1 MLRIITIQGCRT
13 SRVASAL
20 LLVGLCGLSW
30 TSTGSAATATQVTP
44 VQAAIIESRDSE
56 ELLLAVSI
64 NGQKTTDVS
73 LIVRITATGRLLV
86 RRDDLLRWRLIVPSA
101 AGVMRD
107 GELLYPLDALAGLT
121 YRVNEPEQLL
131 LIVAPAQLFAATQ
144 VAGSHGALV
153 EATPSPFGGFLN
165 YDVFHT
171 RDPDRNATNAL
182 AEIGMFN
189 GWGMGVSNFLRQDLP
204 EERRIVRLETTWTHD
219 RPAQMTSLRIGD
231 LVNAAGSWGR
241 PVRFGGVQWGT
252 NFASQP
258 GFISFS
264 RPAMAGEATL
274 PSTLDLYVNDTLRM
288 RRQVPAGPFSI
299 RDMPVMTGQGEARLV
314 VTDLLG
320 REQVIVAPYY
330 ASPRLLDAGLNAYS
344 YEIGA
349 IREDFGIASDHY
361 GRPLAV
367 ATFRRG
373 VSSYFTGE
381 VHAEVLEDQ
390 QTAGISSVLL
400 WPAAG
405 VFSASMAVSRSDA
418 AADPDG
424 MGELS
429 GTTGGYGTLFA
440 AGFQAQNHRFGYGVN
455 AQWSSEGF
463 AQVGLER
470 GRPAPRL
477 TAQAF
482 ASFAMRRAGAI
493 GLSFTRQDP
502 RDAERVDLLNAT
514 YNVTLGGIGFLGLSF
529 VRVLGA
535 QPASIAS
542 LNFTRLLGKRDTG
555 SVFASRD
562 AGRTR
567 ATMRVQRSLP
577 QGEGVGYRL
586 STGLADSDRR
596 EAAMTV
602 QSGIGTYEAEIG
614 QFAGETSYSGSISG
628 GIALLGTDAFL
639 SRRIDSSFAVVEVP
653 GYRNVNVYRDNQPI
667 ARTNAEGVALISRL
681 RPYEVN
687 SLRIEPADLPLDAKI
702 GTLQLD
708 AIPYLRSGLL
718 LSFPVKRSR
727 GATFKIV
734 LDNGDDLPAGATVK
748 IGGQS
753 EAFAV
758 GLRGEVYMTDLA
770 ANNDLQ
776 VTWREQSCVVA
787 VPFPESSD
795 PLPDLGTFLC
805 RGVTR

>member
-1 MLRIITIQGCRT
+1 MLRIIAIEGCRT
-13 SRVASAL
+13 NRVTNAL
-20 LLVGLCGLSW
+20 IAALCCLSW
-30 TSTGSAATATQVTP
+30 TSIGTAATATQATT
-44 VQAAIIESRDSE
+44 VQAAVVESRDIE

-64 NGQKTTDVS
+64 NGQKTTDVA
-73 LIVRITATGRLLV
+73 LIMRLTATGSLLV
-86 RRDDLLRWRLIVPSA
+86 RRDDLLRWRLVVPST

-107 GELLYPLDALAGLT
+107 GELLYPLNALAGLT
-121 YRVNEPEQLL
+121 YRVDEPEQML

-144 VAGSHGALV
+144 VAGSHGSLV
-153 EATPSPFGGFLN
+153 DPTPSPFGGFLN

-171 RDPDRNATNAL
+171 SDPDRNSTNAL
-182 AEIGMFN
+182 AEVGMFN

-204 EERRIVRLETTWTHD
+204 EEQRIVRLETTWTHD
-219 RPAQMTSLRIGD
+219 RPAQMTSLRLGD
-231 LVNAAGSWGR
+231 LVNAGGSWGR

-299 RDMPVMTGQGEARLV
+299 QDMPVMTGQGEARLV

-349 IREDFGIASDHY
+349 IREDFGIASNHY

-381 VHAEVLEDQ
+381 IHAELLENQ

-418 AADPDG
+418 AADRDG
-424 MGELS
+424 MGKLS
-429 GTTGGYGTLFA
+429 GTIGGYGTLFA

-455 AQWSSEGF
+455 AQWSSEDF

-493 GLSFTRQDP
+493 GLSYTRQDP

-514 YNVTLGGIGFLGLSF
+514 YNVTLGRIGFLGLSF

-562 AGRTR
+562 GGHTR

-586 STGLADSDRR
+586 ATGLADSDRR

-602 QSGIGTYEAEIG
+602 QSGFGTYEAEVG
-614 QFAGETSYSGSISG
+614 QFEGETSYRGSVSG
-628 GIALLGTDAFL
+628 GVALLGSDAFL

-653 GYRNVNVYRDNQPI
+653 GYRNVSVYRDNQPI

-687 SLRIEPADLPLDAKI
+687 SLRIEQADLPLDAKI

-758 GLRGEVYMTDLA
+758 GLRGEVYVTDLA
-770 ANNDLQ
+770 AKNDLQ
-776 VTWREQSCVVA
+776 VTWREQSCAVA

-805 RGVTR
+805 SGVTR